1 MFLLME
7 KLLNLVALN
16 YLITRKRWVRILFMI
31 KVSDIKKDFPIF
43 ERQINGNK
51 LTYLDSGATSQ
62 KPNQVIDVMSD
73 VYKNNNANVH
83 RGTYVLSSE
92 TTGKYEDV
100 RTKFQKFINAYDSDE
115 IIFTKGC
122 TEGFN
127 LLSNSICK
135 NLNQGDEIILSEI
148 EHHANIIPWQMAAEK
163 YNLNIKF
170 INVDESFNLD
180 IDHLK
185 SLLSSKTKIVSIV
198 GESNISGMLPDIKEI
213 VTIVKSKSDA
223 LFILDGAQLVPHRSV
238 DVQDLGIDFLCVS
251 GHKMLGPTGIGVVW
265 GRKELW
271 DSMDPVY
278 GGGDMIEEVYYDKAT
293 WAPVP
298 HKFEAGTP
306 PFVEAIG
313 LGAAVDYLTNI
324 SMNEVQQ
331 HSDSLREYAKNK
343 LENID
348 GLNIIHSLSKN
359 AGCTFAMSIEGAHAT
374 DVSLMLDTYGVAV
387 RAGHHCVQPF
397 HRKLNLDATFRAT
410 GYIYN
415 DEEDFDILANAIE
428 DSMKMLK

>member
-1 MFLLME
+1 
-7 KLLNLVALN
+7 
-16 YLITRKRWVRILFMI
+16 MI

-92 TTGKYEDV
+92 TTSKYEDV

-135 NLNQGDEIILSEI
+135 NLSQGDEIILSEI

>member
-1 MFLLME
+1 
-7 KLLNLVALN
+7 
-16 YLITRKRWVRILFMI
+16 MI

-135 NLNQGDEIILSEI
+135 NLSQGDEIILSEI

-213 VTIVKSKSDA
+213 VAIVKSKSDA

-306 PFVEAIG
+306 NIAGGIAF
-313 LGAAVDYLTNI
+313 GAALDY
-324 SMNEVQQ
+324 MN
-331 HSDSLREYAKNK
+331 SIGF
-343 LENID
+343 ENI
-348 GLNIIHSLSKN
+348 IKEIFK
-359 AGCTFAMSIEGAHAT
+359 T
-374 DVSLMLDTYGVAV
+374 
-387 RAGHHCVQPF
+387 
-397 HRKLNLDATFRAT
+397 K
-410 GYIYN
+410 
-415 DEEDFDILANAIE
+415 
-428 DSMKMLK
+428 

>member
-1 MFLLME
+1 
-7 KLLNLVALN
+7 
-16 YLITRKRWVRILFMI
+16 MI
-31 KVSDIKKDFPIF
+31 KVTDIKKDFPIF
-43 ERQINGNK
+43 KRQINGNK

-62 KPNQVIDVMSD
+62 KPNQVIDEMSD

-92 TTGKYEDV
+92 TTSKYENV
-100 RTKFQKFINAYDSDE
+100 RSKFQKFINAYDSDE

-127 LLSNSICK
+127 LLSNSLCK
-135 NLNQGDEIILSEI
+135 DFSEGDEIILSEI

-163 YNLNIKF
+163 YKLKIKY
-170 INVDESFNLD
+170 IKVDENYNLD
-180 IDHLK
+180 VNHLEE
-185 SLLSSKTKIVSIV
+185 LLSSKTKIVSIV
-198 GESNISGMLPDIKEI
+198 GESNMSGMLPNIKEI
-213 VTIVKSKSDA
+213 VSSVKLKSDA
-223 LFILDGAQLVPHRSV
+223 IFILDGAQLVPHRVV

-278 GGGDMIEEVYYDKAT
+278 GGGDMIEEVHYDKAT
-293 WAPVP
+293 WAQVP

-313 LGAAVDYLTNI
+313 LGAAVDYLQNI
-324 SMNEVQQ
+324 SMTEVQQ
-331 HSDSLREYAKNK
+331 HSDNLREYAKNK

-348 GLNIIHSLSKN
+348 GLNIVHSLSKN
-359 AGCTFAMSIEGAHAT
+359 AGCTFSMSVDGAHAT
-374 DVSLMLDTYGVAV
+374 DISLMLDTYGVAV

-415 DEEDFDILANAIE
+415 NEEDFDTLANAIE
-428 DSMKMLK
+428 DSLKILK

>member
-1 MFLLME
+1 
-7 KLLNLVALN
+7 
-16 YLITRKRWVRILFMI
+16 MI

-135 NLNQGDEIILSEI
+135 NLSQGDEIILSEI

-213 VTIVKSKSDA
+213 VAIVKSKSDA

-359 AGCTFAMSIEGAHAT
+359 AGCTFAMSLEGAHAT

>member
-1 MFLLME
+1 
-7 KLLNLVALN
+7 
-16 YLITRKRWVRILFMI
+16 MI
-31 KVSDIKKDFPIF
+31 KVNDIKKDFPIF
-43 ERQINGNK
+43 ERKINGNK

-92 TTGKYEDV
+92 TTSKYEEV
-100 RTKFQKFINAYDSDE
+100 RVKFKKFINAYNSDE

-127 LLSNSICK
+127 LLANSLCK
-135 NLNQGDEIILSEI
+135 NLNKDDEIILSEI
-148 EHHANIIPWQMAAEK
+148 EHHANIIPWQMAAKK
-163 YNLNIKF
+163 YGLNIKY
-170 INVDESFNLD
+170 IKIDDSYNLD
-180 IDHLK
+180 LDHLN
-185 SLLSSKTKIVSIV
+185 SLLTSKTKIVSIV
-198 GESNISGMLPDIKEI
+198 GESNMSGMLPNIKEI
-213 VTIVKSKSDA
+213 VSNVKSKSDA
-223 LFILDGAQLVPHRSV
+223 IFILDGAQLVPHRFV

-313 LGAAVDYLTNI
+313 LGVAAEYLMNI
-324 SMNEVQQ
+324 TMSEVQQ
-331 HSDSLREYAKNK
+331 HSDSLREYAKSK

-348 GLNIIHSLSKN
+348 GLNVIHSNSKN
-359 AGCTFAMSIEGAHAT
+359 AGCTFAMSVEGAHAA
-374 DVSLMLDTYGVAV
+374 DISLMLDTYGVAV

-397 HRKLNLDATFRAT
+397 HRKLKLDATFRAT

-415 DEEDFDILANAIE
+415 NEEDFDTLAYAIE
-428 DSMKMLK
+428 NSIKMLK

>member
-1 MFLLME
+1 
-7 KLLNLVALN
+7 
-16 YLITRKRWVRILFMI
+16 MI

-135 NLNQGDEIILSEI
+135 NLSQGDEIILSEI

-271 DSMDPVY
+271 DSLDPVY